1 MSRIGKMPIQ
11 IPNGVTIN
19 FSGNKVIVKGPKGTL
34 DYTAPENFEIKIEDG
49 TVIVSRPGDSRK
61 EKATHGLVRTLIK
74 NMVEGV
80 SAGYEKSLEVVGV
93 GYRVAKQGN
102 GIKLNVGYSHP
113 ILVEPEPGIE
123 FDLPSATIIVV
134 KGINKYLVGQTA
146 ANIRRI
152 RPPEPYKG
160 KGIKYT
166 DEQIRRKVGKAG
178 A

>member
-1 MSRIGKMPIQ
+1 MSRIGKMPVR

-49 TVIVSRPGDSRK
+49 TVIVNRPGDSRK
-61 EKATHGLVRTLIK
+61 EKATHGLVRTLIR
-74 NMVEGV
+74 NMVVGV
-80 SAGYEKSLEVVGV
+80 SDGYEKSLEVIGV

-123 FDLPSATIIVV
+123 FDLPTATTIVV
-134 KGINKYLVGQTA
+134 KGIDKYQVGQTA

-166 DEQIRRKVGKAG
+166 DETIRRKVGKAG